1 MTLWIAF
8 QNIGGFLKEEDM
20 EIKFEFLQC
29 FITNR
34 NIDVFGFAEANT
46 CWDVVPKAQ

>member
-1 MTLWIAF
+1 MLQIAF
-8 QNIGGFLKEEDM
+8 QNIGSFLKEEDM

-34 NIDVFGFAEANT
+34 DIDVLGFMEANT
-46 CWDVVPKAQ
+46 